1 MHKFTWVARGA
12 AARHV
17 LNDGPYFLSTLNRSW
32 NYYNNNSRAK
42 IMLFLLFW
50 YWCSFRV
57 ALHMNQFYMY
67 SVVFEWRFGKFKQTH
82 GKHRSSA
89 LFFFFFFLSL
99 LSSAYCEGEVIC
111 EVRNKMCR
119 YALIGS
125 SALDGESYFEFIC
138 YLWWCRGNN
147 STASH
152 CFVCGVKAKHS
163 DASRKLGGLNE
174 LRWNGSSMLAHIR
187 IS

>member
-1 MHKFTWVARGA
+1 MSPSIPTIGIRLFNGNIMHKFTWVARGA

-67 SVVFEWRFGKFKQTH
+67 SVVFEWRFEKFKQTH

-89 LFFFFFFLSL
+89 LFFFFLPFSSL
-99 LSSAYCEGEVIC
+99 VGI
-111 EVRNKMCR
+111 
-119 YALIGS
+119 
-125 SALDGESYFEFIC
+125 
-138 YLWWCRGNN
+138 
-147 STASH
+147 
-152 CFVCGVKAKHS
+152 
-163 DASRKLGGLNE
+163 
-174 LRWNGSSMLAHIR
+174 LRRRSNM
-187 IS
+187 

>member
-1 MHKFTWVARGA
+1 MQKLCCFCYFGIGVPSVWPFIWISSICT
-12 AARHV
+12 V
-17 LNDGPYFLSTLNRSW
+17 LSSNGVSKSLNKHMASTVLQR
-32 NYYNNNSRAK
+32 
-42 IMLFLLFW
+42 
-50 YWCSFRV
+50 
-57 ALHMNQFYMY
+57 
-67 SVVFEWRFGKFKQTH
+67 
-82 GKHRSSA
+82 
-89 LFFFFFFLSL
+89 FFFSFFLSL

-111 EVRNKMCR
+111 KVRNKMCR